1 MPLKGNIL
9 VTILYFQIILSFFL
23 NMKQIFLIYNNK
35 RNALS
40 VHRLA
45 LLQKGLPSQNLPV
58 SKMPQWET
66 KKVLRIFFR
75 KLFYRF

>member
-1 MPLKGNIL
+1 MRFLQFHAVERKHFSNNLIFSGN
-9 VTILYFQIILSFFL
+9 FKFFFL

-45 LLQKGLPSQNLPV
+45 LLQKCLPSQNLPV
-58 SKMPQWET
+58 RCLNGKPRKSQE
-66 KKVLRIFFR
+66 FF
-75 KLFYRF
+75 